1 MNRTAKNKF
10 DLAKSYRIK
19 SESFLSQCIQEIA
32 RQKGFTDEESLL
44 FNANWASGFET
55 IVTYNECGEMGDLDI
70 MTFETMTKE
79 QIVKHFEKHNEL

>member
-10 DLAKSYRIK
+10 DLTKSYRIK

-32 RQKGFTDEESLL
+32 RKKWFTDEEPLL
-44 FNANWASGFET
+44 L
-55 IVTYNECGEMGDLDI
+55 CGLDI

-79 QIVKHFEKHNEL
+79 QIVEHFEKHNEL